1 MFPGICRL
9 PSKWSDPIEQVE
21 RACGAGRAELS
32 RVKHRNRPSR
42 LFGRDKFSGARQSF
56 EASRDR
62 TSKDR
67 GRQSFEKS
75 HHLFLSVAAPL
86 VVGEDGE

>member
-1 MFPGICRL
+1 M
-9 PSKWSDPIEQVE
+9 
-21 RACGAGRAELS
+21 
-32 RVKHRNRPSR
+32 
-42 LFGRDKFSGARQSF
+42 FGRDKFSGAKQSF
-56 EASRDR
+56 EVSKDQ

-67 GRQSFEKS
+67 GRQNLEKS

>member
-1 MFPGICRL
+1 MVT
-9 PSKWSDPIEQVE
+9 WSDPIEQVE
-21 RACGAGRAELS
+21 RACGAGRAQLS
-32 RVKHRNRPSR
+32 RVEHRNRPSWEEI
-42 LFGRDKFSGARQSF
+42 SF
-56 EASRDR
+56 LVQDNPSRHPRDR

-67 GRQSFEKS
+67 GRQSLEKS